1 MLARL
6 IAREVDEGLKAGI
19 RPALRYLRGVAF
31 GLVWLALATVA
42 GTVTLV
48 ALGIALYLKLIA
60 MLGVITAALIV
71 GGIALVLTILGV
83 SLANFHLHV
92 PRD

>member
-6 IAREVDEGLKAGI
+6 IAREVDEGLKAGV
-19 RPALRYLRGVAF
+19 RPAMRYLRGVAF

-60 MLGVITAALIV
+60 LLGATTAALAV
-71 GGIALVLTILGV
+71 GGVGLVFTIVAAGLATTALH
-83 SLANFHLHV
+83 S